1 MYKSI
6 VLILGVFL
14 AACEDSVPVA
24 VGLLESDR
32 VEIVVESFEPIV
44 AINVVEGQSVNVGDV
59 ILVQD
64 NARILPREAEAKASI
79 ANLEAVLAEQIAGPR
94 NEVIDAARATLQAAQ
109 VQLDINQLE
118 LDRLVRLGP
127 DVATQER
134 IDIAGSQR
142 DASQANIEQ
151 ASARLRELEAG
162 TRLESIEQTRQQLAG
177 ANARLDAIA
186 IDKSRLISTAPVA
199 AIIDSLPFEIG
210 ERPSVGSVVAVLLTG
225 EQPYA
230 RVYVPEALRINV
242 RPGTQVSI
250 SVDGIE
256 TPFTG
261 TVRRI
266 AREASFTP
274 YFSLTESDRGRLSY
288 LAEIIIETQR
298 ERLPDGVPVE
308 IIF

>member
-1 MYKSI
+1 MHKSMLLPI
-6 VLILGVFL
+6 VIFL
-14 AACEDSVPVA
+14 VACEEMVPVA

-32 VEIVVESFEPIV
+32 VEISVESFEPII
-44 AINVVEGQSVNVGDV
+44 AINVIEGQTVSAGEV
-59 ILVQD
+59 LLAQD
-64 NARILPREAEAKASI
+64 NVRILAREAEARASI

-94 NEVIDAARATLQAAQ
+94 NEVIEAAQATLRAVQ
-109 VQLDINQLE
+109 VQYEINLLE
-118 LDRLVRLGP
+118 LGRLERLGA

-134 IDIAGSQR
+134 IDIARSQR

-162 TRLESIEQTRQQLAG
+162 TRLEKIEQTRQLLVG
-177 ANARLDAIA
+177 ANARLDVIS
-186 IDKSRLISTAPVA
+186 IDKARLISLAPVA

-210 ERPSVGSVVAVLLTG
+210 ERPPVGSVVAVLLTG

-250 SVDGIE
+250 KVDGIE
-256 TPFTG
+256 TPFAG

-266 AREASFTP
+266 ASEAS
-274 YFSLTESDRGRLSY
+274 
-288 LAEIIIETQR
+288 
-298 ERLPDGVPVE
+298 
-308 IIF
+308 